1 MVRGLKHPN
10 ICEYL
15 GACIKKSS
23 FSLVYEYLG
32 HGTLSDRLRGKSR
45 RLRPRNPG
53 RCAVADPRDVG
64 NGSHISDAGIA
75 ASREAC
81 GDLEASDVAGRGLGE
96 GIGGSLGHEQAML
109 PPLDSRAISVIVRDV
124 AEGMQYLHEVSE

>member
-1 MVRGLKHPN
+1 MVRGLKHPH

-32 HGTLSDRLRGKSR
+32 HGTLSDRLREKSQ
-45 RLRPRNPG
+45 RLRSRNSG
-53 RCAVADPRDVG
+53 ICAVADPRDVG
-64 NGSHISDAGIA
+64 GGSHISDAGIA
-75 ASREAC
+75 TSRDAH
-81 GDLEASDVAGRGLGE
+81 GGLEASDVAAHDQGE
-96 GIGGSLGHEQAML
+96 GTGGSLGHEQAVL

-124 AEGMQYLHEVSE
+124 AEGMRYLHQVSE